1 MVVCYGVGN
10 TVSRQKKTDCSGG
23 RVSFFVVLQRFFLW
37 CISIPERKRIR
48 GTTENGENMSSG
60 LIAILEN
67 IEQERGISKEQLMTA
82 IENALA
88 SGFKKGVHSTNDVII
103 RMDRKTGA
111 IKVWAKMC
119 VVEVVKENDQISLA
133 EAKTRIPSA
142 EIGDIV
148 EWEVTP
154 SDFGRIAAQT
164 AGHAIKQQL
173 RKAEKELVGE
183 EFKEQ
188 IGELINGTVR
198 RIDAGNVI
206 VDCQKAE
213 GIIAAKDRVAGE
225 SYQVGDRINAILVRV
240 DTETAGPALIL
251 SRSSVNFIRKLF
263 EREVSE
269 IHDGIVEIM
278 GIAREAGIRTKIA
291 VRSTDPRV
299 DAVSAC
305 VGVRGLRV
313 RNITNE
319 LGNERVDI
327 IRYDDDP
334 HVYLANAMQ
343 PAKILGV
350 EEDRIRKQYTVYV
363 NEENSRLAYGRKA
376 QNVRLAQK
384 LLQWTINIEIEEP
397 EEEPGFEEQKQQA
410 VENLASQLSI
420 SAEQAEVL
428 VNNGYLSLDGLKEVS
443 GEDLAKI
450 EELEDATLQAI
461 DQALGR

>member
-1 MVVCYGVGN
+1 
-10 TVSRQKKTDCSGG
+10 
-23 RVSFFVVLQRFFLW
+23 
-37 CISIPERKRIR
+37 
-48 GTTENGENMSSG
+48 MSSG

-67 IEQERGISKEQLMTA
+67 IEQERGISKEQLIQAVET
-82 IENALA
+82 ALA
-88 SGFKKGVHSTNDVII
+88 GSAKKAVVHPASELSI
-103 RMDRKTGA
+103 RIDRKTGA
-111 IKVWAKMC
+111 IKAWAKLC
-119 VVEVVKENDQISLA
+119 VVEVVQNNDQISLA
-133 EAKTRIPSA
+133 EAKTRIPTA

-148 EWEVTP
+148 DWEVTP
-154 SDFGRIAAQT
+154 RDFGRIAANSARQ
-164 AGHAIKQQL
+164 AITTQL
-173 RKAEKELVGE
+173 RKAEKALVGE
-183 EFKEQ
+183 EFREQ
-188 IGELINGTVR
+188 VGELISGTVR
-198 RIDAGNVI
+198 RVDSGSVI

-213 GIIAAKDRVAGE
+213 GVIGTKDRVPGE
-225 SYQVGDRINAILVRV
+225 SYHAGDRVCALLVKV
-240 DTETAGPALIL
+240 DTETSGPALIL
-251 SRSSVNFIRKLF
+251 SRTSVNFIRKLF

-278 GIAREAGIRTKIA
+278 GIAREAGVRTKIA
-291 VRSTDPRV
+291 VRSTDPRI

-343 PAKILGV
+343 PAKILDV

-384 LLQWTINIEIEEP
+384 LLQWTINIEIEAP
-397 EEEPGFEEQKQQA
+397 EEEADFAEQKQQA
-410 VENLASQLSI
+410 VEDLATKLAV
-420 SAEQAEVL
+420 SAEQAEIL
-428 VNNGYLSLDGLKEVS
+428 VNNGYLSLEGLKEVS
-443 GEDLAKI
+443 GEELAKI
-450 EELEDATLQAI
+450 EGLDEATVNAV